1 MTSPGG
7 ADRSRPDADLD
18 DVGAGDDERFRHVAG
33 DDVAGHDAGLG
44 MVVADALDDVEELLR
59 ISVGDVEADE
69 PDRRALGDRG
79 ELAHILSRGAER
91 VEGVAAVRPGEE
103 GSKLRLG
110 VVLVQRRQRTMFS
123 KRAGHRRG
131 PGHVHVGGDEGKT
144 FPLPPRVEEPERPV
158 DVDGAAGREGRAL
171 GPDKNVLEIELD
183 VGFDTH
189 ERSRVD
195 DGGRRLFVIDI
206 SWAPGIAYR
215 GDRGGGVRK
224 MSDKL
229 IFYTHPMSRARIV
242 RWMLEEVGEPYET
255 KILEFNHSMKGPD
268 YLVINPMGKVPAIRH
283 GDTVVTETAAICAYL
298 ADAFPAAGLAP
309 PPGSHER
316 GPYYRW
322 LFFAAGPIEAAV
334 TDKAL
339 GCDVPAEREG
349 MVGYGNMDRAL
360 AAVEGQLYRTD
371 YIAGDKFTAA
381 DVYLGSAV
389 GWGMLYKG
397 IDKRPAFERYWAL
410 ISARPA
416 FIRAKAIDDAL
427 IEERKKA
434 S

>member
-1 MTSPGG
+1 
-7 ADRSRPDADLD
+7 
-18 DVGAGDDERFRHVAG
+18 
-33 DDVAGHDAGLG
+33 
-44 MVVADALDDVEELLR
+44 
-59 ISVGDVEADE
+59 
-69 PDRRALGDRG
+69 
-79 ELAHILSRGAER
+79 
-91 VEGVAAVRPGEE
+91 
-103 GSKLRLG
+103 
-110 VVLVQRRQRTMFS
+110 
-123 KRAGHRRG
+123 
-131 PGHVHVGGDEGKT
+131 
-144 FPLPPRVEEPERPV
+144 
-158 DVDGAAGREGRAL
+158 
-171 GPDKNVLEIELD
+171 
-183 VGFDTH
+183 
-189 ERSRVD
+189 
-195 DGGRRLFVIDI
+195 
-206 SWAPGIAYR
+206 
-215 GDRGGGVRK
+215 

-255 KILEFNHSMKGPD
+255 KILEFGHSMKGPD
-268 YLVINPMGKVPAIRH
+268 YLAINPMGKVPAIRH
-283 GDTVVTETAAICAYL
+283 GDVVVTEAAAICAYL
-298 ADAFPAAGLAP
+298 ADAFPAKGLAP
-309 PPGSHER
+309 PPGSKER

-349 MVGYGNMDRAL
+349 MVGYGNMERAL
-360 AAVEGQLYRTD
+360 AAVEGQLYRTE

-397 IDKRPAFERYWAL
+397 IDKRPAFERYWAA

-416 FIRAKAIDDAL
+416 FVRAKAIDDAL